1 MGKYFFEENKY
12 VYVYKGQ
19 NILNDTSIIRDKLG
33 HARGTQTC
41 KVTQIYFKGIL
52 RIRIT
57 DFDSRMRILLILCYY
72 LV

>member
-12 VYVYKGQ
+12 VYIYKGQ

-52 RIRIT
+52 RI
-57 DFDSRMRILLILCYY
+57 
-72 LV
+72 